1 MSMRHATPPRQVG
14 FTLIEVLV
22 SLMILAVL
30 AATAWKGM
38 DAIGTARQVADGNLK
53 QTLRL
58 QAVMTQFEADMAQ
71 IMETSVVPGMQFD
84 GAHMRFTRRLG
95 EGMAVVVWY
104 QQRGLWLRWA
114 SPVTSRVGELQKYWM
129 SSYQLQGKE
138 PGTLLALKGVEQW
151 QVYCFRGGSMGNCQ
165 STGDVVVKS
174 APPPPPAGTT
184 PPSGSTLSP
193 QQRAIRDEAVA
204 LRSGEQ
210 LPNAVRCRLVLGEG
224 SGFAGTLTR
233 DVMLAPQM
241 NQN

>member
-1 MSMRHATPPRQVG
+1 MAMRKSHFSRQAG

-22 SLMILAVL
+22 SLLILAVL
-30 AATAWKGM
+30 AATAWKGL
-38 DAIGTARQVADGNLK
+38 DSINTARQVADGNLK

-71 IMETSVVPGMQFD
+71 IMETTVVPGMQFD
-84 GAHMRFTRRLG
+84 GAHMRLTRRLG

-104 QQRGLWLRWA
+104 QQRGAWLRWA

-165 STGDVVVKS
+165 STGDQKLPN
-174 APPPPPAGTT
+174 APPPVSGAPAPPLNGSKASSDKV
-184 PPSGSTLSP
+184 PSIP
-193 QQRAIRDEAVA
+193 Q
-204 LRSGEQ
+204 EQ
-210 LPNAVRCRLVLGEG
+210 LPFAVRCRLTLGEG

>member
-1 MSMRHATPPRQVG
+1 MTMRALPSTRQSG

-22 SLMILAVL
+22 SLLILAVL
-30 AATAWKGM
+30 SATAWKGM
-38 DAIGTARQVADGNLK
+38 DAISTARQVADGNLK

-71 IMETSVVPGMQFD
+71 IMDTLVVPGMQFD
-84 GAHMRFTRRLG
+84 GAHLRFTRRLG

-114 SPVTSRVGELQKYWM
+114 SPVTSRVGDLQKYWM

-138 PGTLLALKGVEQW
+138 AGTLVALKGVEQW

-165 STGDVVVKS
+165 STGDIAKTS
-174 APPPPPAGTT
+174 ASAAAAAASAAAATG
-184 PPSGSTLSP
+184 LSP
-193 QQRAIRDEAVA
+193 QIAAIRAQA
-204 LRSGEQ
+204 LAQAAREQ
-210 LPNAVRCRLVLGEG
+210 MPNAVRCRLVLGEG
-224 SGFAGTLTR
+224 SGFAGNITR
-233 DVMLAPQM
+233 DLMVAPQM